1 MRYISSSFSYLFI
14 YNFYEYQS
22 CMHNI
27 DTYMHIYRSTINK
40 NKISWFCGN
49 SRVPHFALLPL
60 SFISNTHWS
69 AAIFLACPLS
79 LYLDLHGPGHFSI
92 SLTKIR
98 VFSSNDPYSVYLS
111 QLPRI
116 SSSPLPFPWPR
127 FPRGSRVYRSAQLL
141 LRPLPNLALSSTC
154 FGSSHLSLPLHL
166 YVIFFLCR
174 VFKMLNHC
182 HRNSMK

>member
-1 MRYISSSFSYLFI
+1 M
-14 YNFYEYQS
+14 
-22 CMHNI
+22 
-27 DTYMHIYRSTINK
+27 STINK

-49 SRVPHFALLPL
+49 SRVPHFVLLPL

-69 AAIFLACPLS
+69 AAIFLACPLSLSRSLS

-98 VFSSNDPYSVYLS
+98 VFSSNNPYSVSLS

-116 SSSPLPFPWPR
+116 SSSPRPFPWPR
-127 FPRGSRVYRSAQLL
+127 FRRGSRVYRSAQLL

-182 HRNSMK
+182 HCNSMK